1 LAELGHA
8 VFEQHY
14 SWQKLSKPLRFLG
27 LARMGREICADTF
40 LTENEKM
47 DIRQIIEAAG
57 QDPNMQQAL
66 QVAQAE
72 LSDASP
78 EQIAELIQLLEFAIQ
93 NPERYPEIRQAAIAD
108 DMVDPED
115 LPEQFDPNMIAAVL
129 AVLYKLQS
137 GGGAPMAMA
146 RGGLANMRTMARRG
160 RYGDTMLAHINP
172 EEAAMLRARGG
183 AGTINPETGLPQYF
197 SLKKLFKAV
206 LPIAAMFI
214 APYLA
219 PYLGGSMLAAGAVA
233 GGLGAG
239 LTGGNVLQGAV
250 LGGLGQG
257 LGGMVGGAVAPGVT
271 AGTQSLIGSG
281 LIGGAM
287 GAATGQG
294 FVKGAL
300 QGAGGAYLGG
310 QFGGLGGEG
319 FKSAG
324 QTFGNMM
331 TAGYDPKSAVIAGGL
346 SGLAASMSQPQA
358 SGRAPVAPR
367 GYGAEDLGT
376 GLSMSPS
383 DTVIEGLRVGG
394 GDAGRLTNLGTTNY
408 MTGETGMVPG
418 QAPTVFGAQPQM
430 ATGVTPPVDSMIANV
445 GTSTSPLTAA
455 AKPGI
460 FGTGVSPMQAM
471 ALASVA
477 GSLGGAPEPVQQA
490 VRQLSPEQQ
499 EYFNRPSLAFD
510 WNKMQRDAAA
520 SNVSLSEYMAQSWPQ
535 ITAGTY
541 NQPVQ
546 RQAYARGGHAQS
558 GPLSQVARMAR
569 GAGSGR
575 DDTIDAKL
583 SDGEYVMDAET
594 VAMVGD
600 GSTDEGARRLDK
612 MRAELR
618 RHKGKALAK
627 GKFSPNAKS
636 PLSYL
641 KGAA

>member
-1 LAELGHA
+1 
-8 VFEQHY
+8 
-14 SWQKLSKPLRFLG
+14 
-27 LARMGREICADTF
+27 
-40 LTENEKM
+40 M

-66 QVAQAE
+66 QAAQAE

-78 EQIAELIQLLEFAIQ
+78 EQIAELIQLLEFAMQ
-93 NPERYPEIRQAAIAD
+93 NPDQYPAIRQAAIAD
-108 DMVDPED
+108 DMADPED

-137 GGGAPMAMA
+137 GGGAPMVMA

-160 RYGDTMLAHINP
+160 RHGDTMLAHINP

-183 AGTINPETGLPQYF
+183 AGTINPDTGLPQYF

-206 LPIAAMFI
+206 LPIATMFV

-257 LGGMVGGAVAPGVT
+257 LGGMVGNAVAPGLT

-294 FVKGAL
+294 FAKGAM

-319 FKSAG
+319 FKAAG
-324 QTFGNMM
+324 GTFGNMM
-331 TAGYDPKSAVIAGGL
+331 TAGYDPKQAVLAGGL
-346 SGLAASMSQPQA
+346 SGLAASMSQPPA
-358 SGRAPVAPR
+358 GGKAPVAPR
-367 GYGAEDLGT
+367 GFGGEDLGT
-376 GLSMSPS
+376 GLTMSPS
-383 DTVIEGLRVGG
+383 DTVIEGLRVSG
-394 GDAGRLTNLGTTNY
+394 GDSGSLANLGTTNY

-418 QAPTVFGAQPQM
+418 QAPTLFGAQPAM
-430 ATGVTPPVDSMIANV
+430 TGITAPADNMISSM
-445 GTSTSPLTAA
+445 GTSASPLTAA

-460 FGTGVSPMQAM
+460 LGTGVSPMQAM

-477 GSLGGAPEPVQQA
+477 GSLGGAPEPVKQA
-490 VRQLSPEQQ
+490 VRQMSPEQQ

-510 WNKMQRDAAA
+510 WNRMQQDAAA
-520 SNVSLSEYMAQSWPQ
+520 SNMSLSQYMAQAWPQ

-546 RQAYARGGHAQS
+546 RPAYARGGQAQG

-612 MRAELR
+612 MRVELR

>member
-1 LAELGHA
+1 
-8 VFEQHY
+8 
-14 SWQKLSKPLRFLG
+14 
-27 LARMGREICADTF
+27 
-40 LTENEKM
+40 M

-66 QVAQAE
+66 QAAQAE

-78 EQIAELIQLLEFAIQ
+78 EQIAELIQLLEFAMQ
-93 NPERYPEIRQAAIAD
+93 NPDQYPAIRQAAIAD
-108 DMVDPED
+108 DMADPED

-160 RYGDTMLAHINP
+160 RHGDTMLAHINP

-183 AGTINPETGLPQYF
+183 AGTINPDTGLPQYF

-206 LPIAAMFI
+206 LPIATMFV

-239 LTGGNVLQGAV
+239 LTGANVLQGAV

-257 LGGMVGGAVAPGVT
+257 LGGMVGNAVAPGLT

-294 FVKGAL
+294 FAKGAL

-319 FKSAG
+319 FKAAG
-324 QTFGNMM
+324 GTFGNMM
-331 TAGYDPKSAVIAGGL
+331 TAGYDPKQAVLAGGL
-346 SGLAASMSQPQA
+346 SGLAASMSQPPA
-358 SGRAPVAPR
+358 GGKAPVAPR
-367 GYGAEDLGT
+367 GFGGEDLGT
-376 GLSMSPS
+376 GVTMSPS
-383 DTVIEGLRVGG
+383 DTVIEGLRVSG
-394 GDAGRLTNLGTTNY
+394 GDSGSLANLGTINY

-418 QAPTVFGAQPQM
+418 QAPTLFGAQPKM
-430 ATGVTPPVDSMIANV
+430 TGITAPADNMISSM
-445 GTSTSPLTAA
+445 GTSASPLTAA

-460 FGTGVSPMQAM
+460 LGTGVSPMQAM

-477 GSLGGAPEPVQQA
+477 GSLGGAPQEAQQA
-490 VRQLSPEQQ
+490 VRQMSPEQQ
-499 EYFNRPSLAFD
+499 EYFSRPMFQWD
-510 WNKMQRDAAA
+510 WTRMQRDANNAGLG
-520 SNVSLSEYMAQSWPQ
+520 LSQYMAQAWPQ

-546 RQAYARGGHAQS
+546 RPAYARGGQAQG

-612 MRAELR
+612 MRVELR

>member
-1 LAELGHA
+1 
-8 VFEQHY
+8 
-14 SWQKLSKPLRFLG
+14 
-27 LARMGREICADTF
+27 
-40 LTENEKM
+40 M

-66 QVAQAE
+66 QAAQAE

-78 EQIAELIQLLEFAIQ
+78 EQIAELIQLLEFAMK
-93 NPERYPEIRQAAIAD
+93 NPDQYPAIRQAAIAD
-108 DMVDPED
+108 DMADPED

-160 RYGDTMLAHINP
+160 RHGDTMLAHINP

-183 AGTINPETGLPQYF
+183 AGTINPDTGLPQYF

-206 LPIAAMFI
+206 LPIATMFI

-257 LGGMVGGAVAPGVT
+257 LGGMVGNAVAPGLT
-271 AGTQSLIGSG
+271 AGTQNLIGSG

-294 FVKGAL
+294 FAKGAL

-319 FKSAG
+319 FKTAG
-324 QTFGNMM
+324 TTFGNMM
-331 TAGYDPKSAVIAGGL
+331 TAGYDPKQAVLAGGL
-346 SGLAASMSQPQA
+346 SGLAASMSQPPA
-358 SGRAPVAPR
+358 GGKAPVAPR
-367 GYGAEDLGT
+367 GFGGEDLGT
-376 GLSMSPS
+376 GLTMSPS
-383 DTVIEGLRVGG
+383 DTVVEGLRVN
-394 GDAGRLTNLGTTNY
+394 AGQQGSFATPGTTNF

-418 QAPTVFGAQPQM
+418 QAPTLFGAQPAM
-430 ATGVTPPVDSMIANV
+430 TGITAPAENMISSM
-445 GTSTSPLTAA
+445 GTSASPLTAA

-460 FGTGVSPMQAM
+460 LGTGVSPMQAM

-477 GSLGGAPEPVQQA
+477 GSLGGAPEPVKQA
-490 VRQLSPEQQ
+490 VRQMSPEQQ
-499 EYFNRPSLAFD
+499 EYFSRPSQVFD
-510 WNKMQRDAAA
+510 WNRMQQDAAA
-520 SNVSLSEYMAQSWPQ
+520 SNMSLSQYMAQAWPQ

-546 RQAYARGGHAQS
+546 RPAYARGGQAQG

-612 MRAELR
+612 MRVELR